1 VVPLSYR
8 HDPAFAAA
16 LAAVTRRLRSIS
28 PASRVH
34 RPRICAAAACAQGCQ
49 QPPHSLKNAPGPPRR
64 PAAGGS
70 VARDAA
76 AHAAAAVAAAAE
88 PATEPAAVAAAVAA
102 TLAASGAAAAV
113 AAADRADA
121 VVWRRHDRRVGQP
134 DRRVPHRRPGD
145 AGRRERAGH
154 ALQWVQ

>member
-1 VVPLSYR
+1 MISGAR
-8 HDPAFAAA
+8 RASSIRAAA
-16 LAAVTRRLRSIS
+16 I
-28 PASRVH
+28 
-34 RPRICAAAACAQGCQ
+34 AQWCQ
-49 QPPHSLKNAPGPPRR
+49 QPPHSLQNAPGPPRR
-64 PAAGGS
+64 SAASGA

-113 AAADRADA
+113 AAAARADA
-121 VVWRRHDRRVGQP
+121 VVWRRHDRRVGITG
-134 DRRVPHRRPGD
+134 RRVPHRRPGD
-145 AGRRERAGH
+145 AGRRTPAH

>member
-1 VVPLSYR
+1 MEEFGVVRLGQR
-8 HDPAFAAA
+8 DDP
-16 LAAVTRRLRSIS
+16 AAVTEVGSRS
-28 PASRVH
+28 RTT
-34 RPRICAAAACAQGCQ
+34 REPRFIADFAPPQ
-49 QPPHSLKNAPGPPRR
+49 QPPHSLKNAPGPPQR
-64 PAAGGS
+64 PAVRGAI
-70 VARDAA
+70 ARDAA
-76 AHAAAAVAAAAE
+76 ADSAAAVAAAAE

-102 TLAASGAAAAV
+102 TLAASGAAASGAAAAV

-154 ALQWVQ
+154 AL

>member
-1 VVPLSYR
+1 MKHGAAPSEAWRGGPAAPAGR
-8 HDPAFAAA
+8 HRHRFIEPANAE
-16 LAAVTRRLRSIS
+16 
-28 PASRVH
+28 
-34 RPRICAAAACAQGCQ
+34 CAAE
-49 QPPHSLKNAPGPPRR
+49 PPHSLQYALGPPRR
-64 PAAGGS
+64 SAAIGA

-88 PATEPAAVAAAVAA
+88 PATEPAAVAAAVTAA
-102 TLAASGAAAAV
+102 LAASGAAAAV
-113 AAADRADA
+113 AAAGRADA

-134 DRRVPHRRPGD
+134 DWRVPHRRPGD

>member
-1 VVPLSYR
+1 MAVLRHLPQTASWRYYRDLCVQGQLPHPL
-8 HDPAFAAA
+8 PPPLAAAAIAATNAAA
-16 LAAVTRRLRSIS
+16 L
-28 PASRVH
+28 P
-34 RPRICAAAACAQGCQ
+34 
-49 QPPHSLKNAPGPPRR
+49 
-64 PAAGGS
+64 
-70 VARDAA
+70 AA

-88 PATEPAAVAAAVAA
+88 PATEPAAVAAAVTAA
-102 TLAASGAAAAV
+102 LAASGAAAAV

>member
-1 VVPLSYR
+1 LEEFGVVRLGQR
-8 HDPAFAAA
+8 DDP
-16 LAAVTRRLRSIS
+16 AAVTEVGSRS
-28 PASRVH
+28 RTT
-34 RPRICAAAACAQGCQ
+34 REPRFIADFAPPQ
-49 QPPHSLKNAPGPPRR
+49 QPPHSLKNAPGPPQR
-64 PAAGGS
+64 PAVRGAI
-70 VARDAA
+70 ARDAA
-76 AHAAAAVAAAAE
+76 ADSAAAVAAAAE
-88 PATEPAAVAAAVAA
+88 PATEPAAVAAAVTAA
-102 TLAASGAAAAV
+102 LAASGAAAAV